1 MCFIRV
7 SPKHAPLN
15 PPGAAPT
22 LTSIY
27 DKSFLDTTVDTENP
41 TSQEIIKSLNVDE
54 KLHPLRT
61 ESGEDIELQA
71 ARSLS
76 VDEVREQ
83 TQQKASMPKGRRAS
97 RASGGS
103 EEKHGKGF
111 KIHST
116 TEPRI

>member
-54 KLHPLRT
+54 KLHPLAA
-61 ESGEDIELQA
+61 ESREDIEPQP
-71 ARSLS
+71 ARRLS
-76 VDEVREQ
+76 KDEVREQ
-83 TQQKASMPKGRRAS
+83 TQRKASMPKGRRAS
-97 RASGGS
+97 RTNGGS
-103 EEKHGKGF
+103 EERPGKGF
-111 KIHST
+111 KIHPAT
-116 TEPRI
+116 

>member
-7 SPKHAPLN
+7 SPKHAPLT

-27 DKSFLDTTVDTENP
+27 DKSFLDTTVDVENP
-41 TSQEIIKSLNVDE
+41 TSKEIIKSLNVDE
-54 KLHPLRT
+54 KLHPLGT
-61 ESGEDIELQA
+61 ESREDIELQP

-76 VDEVREQ
+76 LDEVREQ

-97 RASGGS
+97 RASGG
-103 EEKHGKGF
+103 K
-111 KIHST
+111 
-116 TEPRI
+116 